1 MLLSAG
7 TKFGPFVI
15 VEPLGAGGMGEVY
28 RAQDTRLGRDVA
40 IKVLPESF
48 AGDSDRL
55 RRFEQ
60 EAQAVAALN
69 HPNIL
74 AIHDIGTQNGA
85 PYLVSELLEGNTLRA
100 ELEQGRLGSRK
111 IVDCA
116 VQMAQG
122 LAAAHEKHIVH
133 RDLKPENVW
142 ITKDGRVK
150 ILDFGLAKLAAPGGE
165 SASMATLTSPPTE
178 PGKVLGTVGYMAP
191 EQVRGASVDT
201 RTDIFSFGAVL
212 YEMVAG
218 LQPFRRDTAAETM
231 TAILKEEPPELS
243 EMPQPASPGMQRI
256 IGRCLEKKP
265 EQRFQSA
272 KDLAFALEAL
282 TGTSTKSAANLAIVE
297 QQKSWKRWPGTLAA
311 VGIPL
316 GLILG
321 AAATWFLRPT
331 PEPIAPFRQASFHRG
346 EVIRARFGPDEKT
359 LVYSAKLNGNPM
371 DTYVLRAEYPEPVAA
386 GLNGALLEAV
396 SRQGQLAVLVRP
408 QYFAHKTF
416 LGTLA
421 TTPMGGNAPREIM
434 DNVSEADWSPDGQ
447 QLAIIDRPGAEW
459 RLQYPI
465 GKILWSGSNWISDV
479 RVSADGKRVTYFRHP
494 PNIDDRG
501 DVMVVEEDGKPRVL
515 VGAFESL
522 AGLAWDPSGK
532 EIWFSASQAG
542 QQYCIHAVT
551 LKGKERTMHCGAAPT
566 IILDFS
572 ASGRALVMAM
582 QARVSMAVL
591 EHGAKEEKD
600 LTWLDFAYN
609 PRLSRDGS
617 EVLFTDQ
624 TGQGSVQY
632 GVYVRK
638 RDGSPAVRI
647 GENGFGSDITP
658 DGKFALVVN
667 ADDTQRHIQ
676 IVPVGTGEK
685 KILHWDG
692 VQPIW
697 AQWFPDGEHILLTAS
712 IPPGKPAG
720 LYVTDAQGAT
730 PRLIVEGAQSRAGVS
745 PDGAWIIYGRDGK
758 RFIQS
763 TTSTEMK
770 DVPNF
775 PTDQRAIAWSAGAE
789 HLFTQ
794 AADDSG
800 VQLSRL
806 DLKTGI
812 AEPWQTIRPKD
823 QVGQRPMSN
832 PVAITPD
839 GKWMAYYYVNELD
852 QLYVTDGLK

>member
-1 MLLSAG
+1 
-7 TKFGPFVI
+7 
-15 VEPLGAGGMGEVY
+15 
-28 RAQDTRLGRDVA
+28 
-40 IKVLPESF
+40 
-48 AGDSDRL
+48 
-55 RRFEQ
+55 
-60 EAQAVAALN
+60 
-69 HPNIL
+69 
-74 AIHDIGTQNGA
+74 
-85 PYLVSELLEGNTLRA
+85 
-100 ELEQGRLGSRK
+100 
-111 IVDCA
+111 
-116 VQMAQG
+116 
-122 LAAAHEKHIVH
+122 
-133 RDLKPENVW
+133 
-142 ITKDGRVK
+142 
-150 ILDFGLAKLAAPGGE
+150 
-165 SASMATLTSPPTE
+165 
-178 PGKVLGTVGYMAP
+178 
-191 EQVRGASVDT
+191 
-201 RTDIFSFGAVL
+201 
-212 YEMVAG
+212 
-218 LQPFRRDTAAETM
+218 
-231 TAILKEEPPELS
+231 
-243 EMPQPASPGMQRI
+243 
-256 IGRCLEKKP
+256 
-265 EQRFQSA
+265 
-272 KDLAFALEAL
+272 
-282 TGTSTKSAANLAIVE
+282 
-297 QQKSWKRWPGTLAA
+297 
-311 VGIPL
+311 
-316 GLILG
+316 
-321 AAATWFLRPT
+321 
-331 PEPIAPFRQASFHRG
+331 
-346 EVIRARFGPDEKT
+346 
-359 LVYSAKLNGNPM
+359 
-371 DTYVLRAEYPEPVAA
+371 
-386 GLNGALLEAV
+386 
-396 SRQGQLAVLVRP
+396 
-408 QYFAHKTF
+408 
-416 LGTLA
+416 
-421 TTPMGGNAPREIM
+421 
-434 DNVSEADWSPDGQ
+434 
-447 QLAIIDRPGAEW
+447 
-459 RLQYPI
+459 LQYPI

-532 EIWFSASQAG
+532 EIWFSASQTG

-609 PRLSRDGS
+609 PRLSRDAS

-667 ADDTQRHIQ
+667 ADDTQRRIQ
-676 IVPVGTGEK
+676 IVPGGTGEK

-697 AQWFPDGEHILLTAS
+697 AQWFPDGEHILLTAN

-720 LYVTDAQGAT
+720 LYVTDAKGAT

-745 PDGAWIIYGRDGK
+745 PDGAWIIYGRDGT

-800 VQLSRL
+800 VKLTRV

>member
-1 MLLSAG
+1 
-7 TKFGPFVI
+7 
-15 VEPLGAGGMGEVY
+15 
-28 RAQDTRLGRDVA
+28 
-40 IKVLPESF
+40 
-48 AGDSDRL
+48 
-55 RRFEQ
+55 
-60 EAQAVAALN
+60 
-69 HPNIL
+69 
-74 AIHDIGTQNGA
+74 
-85 PYLVSELLEGNTLRA
+85 
-100 ELEQGRLGSRK
+100 
-111 IVDCA
+111 
-116 VQMAQG
+116 
-122 LAAAHEKHIVH
+122 
-133 RDLKPENVW
+133 
-142 ITKDGRVK
+142 
-150 ILDFGLAKLAAPGGE
+150 
-165 SASMATLTSPPTE
+165 
-178 PGKVLGTVGYMAP
+178 MAP
-191 EQVRGASVDT
+191 EQVRGAPVDT

-212 YEMVAG
+212 YEMVSG

-231 TAILKEEPPELS
+231 TAILKEERPELS

-256 IGRCLEKKP
+256 IARCLEKKP

-282 TGTSTKSAANLAIVE
+282 TGTSTKSAASLAIAE
-297 QQKSWKRWPGTLAA
+297 QQKSWKRWPGNLAA

-316 GLILG
+316 ALILG

-331 PEPIAPFRQASFHRG
+331 PAPIAPFRQASFHRG

-371 DTYVLRAEYPEPVAA
+371 DTYVLRAEYPEPVPA
-386 GLNGALLEAV
+386 GLNGAVIQAL

-465 GKILWSGSNWISDV
+465 GKILWSGTNWISDV
-479 RVSADGKRVTYFRHP
+479 RVSADGKKVAYFRHP

-501 DVMVVEEDGKPRVL
+501 DVMLVEKDGKPRVL
-515 VGAFESL
+515 AGAFESL

-532 EIWFSASQAG
+532 EIWFSASQTG

-551 LKGKERTMHCGAAPT
+551 LKGKERVVHCGAAPT
-566 IILDFS
+566 IIVDFS
-572 ASGRALVMAM
+572 SSGRALVMAM

-609 PRLSRDGS
+609 PRLSRDGN

-667 ADDTQRHIQ
+667 ADDSQRRIQ

-685 KILHWDG
+685 KVLHWEG

-720 LYVTDAQGAT
+720 LYVTDTKGAT
-730 PRLIVEGAQSRAGVS
+730 PRLITEGAQSRAGVS
-745 PDGAWIIYGRDGK
+745 SDGAWVTYGRDGK

-763 TTSTEMK
+763 TTSTDTK
-770 DVPNF
+770 NVPTF
-775 PTDQRAIAWSAGAE
+775 PAEQRLSAWAGDAD
-789 HLFTQ
+789 HLF
-794 AADDSG
+794 
-800 VQLSRL
+800 
-806 DLKTGI
+806 
-812 AEPWQTIRPKD
+812 
-823 QVGQRPMSN
+823 
-832 PVAITPD
+832 
-839 GKWMAYYYVNELD
+839 
-852 QLYVTDGLK
+852 